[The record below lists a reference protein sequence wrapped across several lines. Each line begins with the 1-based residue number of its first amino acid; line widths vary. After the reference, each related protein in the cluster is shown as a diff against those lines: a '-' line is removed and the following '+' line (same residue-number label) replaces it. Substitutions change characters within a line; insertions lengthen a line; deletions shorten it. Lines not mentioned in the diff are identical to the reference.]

1 MGCKKGGKCR
11 KAPMLCLKSLS
22 CGNKNYKVHVAID
35 MSIVHCTCVLRFLWH
50 WCLYISF
57 CNFQRGSFAWSF
69 LQPRNILS
77 CVKLKRKYHKIW
89 TFLSGLG
96 MITAI
101 VIWWSAAKT
110 FLKRIL
116 VLVLLSVVAALALNV
131 MCWQLGSQR
140 SFTSRFTWSEL
151 YISHARKSSTD
162 SPLGKCSR
170 WFHQSEASL
179 APHWPVV
186 RNPDPSLDE
195 WRGEGLRGR
204 EWCFTVVIA
213 AGAPLAP
220 SAAPRQPH
228 SKPSTRPQRGLQPPS
243 API

>member
-11 KAPMLCLKSLS
+11 KAPRLCLKSLS

-116 VLVLLSVVAALALNV
+116 VLVPCCGCIGVECDVLAT
-131 MCWQLGSQR
+131 WQP
-140 SFTSRFTWSEL
+140 TEL
-151 YISHARKSSTD
+151 YISLYMIGALHLARTQIVDWLSV
-162 SPLGKCSR
+162 G
-170 WFHQSEASL
+170 
-179 APHWPVV
+179 
-186 RNPDPSLDE
+186 
-195 WRGEGLRGR
+195 
-204 EWCFTVVIA
+204 
-213 AGAPLAP
+213 
-220 SAAPRQPH
+220 
-228 SKPSTRPQRGLQPPS
+228 
-243 API
+243 